1 MEQQAVDLRKEQ
13 QASRARPRYPY
24 SAVAR
29 FFFRTMD
36 MLAGPETTL
45 AKARLVEALA
55 PIPYRAWENHQ
66 HRRMALRYKDRE
78 LVGQGKATVRWAREA
93 QDNEYLHLLIVDAKL
108 REEAAEDPRYMTRPI
123 PFLMLGSYGFLMWTM
138 ARLNV
143 RRSFLLNAEF
153 EDHSEHYYAQLVDE
167 HPEWEGQAVGD
178 RLVQQ
183 YGPFASWAEVFRR
196 VGLDERDH
204 MNASFVHA
212 GRAEHVVR
220 YEGMPETQAGE
231 SFAA

>member
-13 QASRARPRYPY
+13 QASRARPRYSY

-108 REEAAEDPRYMTRPI
+108 REEAVEDPRYMTWPI
-123 PFLMLGSYGFLMWTM
+123 PS
-138 ARLNV
+138 
-143 RRSFLLNAEF
+143 
-153 EDHSEHYYAQLVDE
+153 
-167 HPEWEGQAVGD
+167 
-178 RLVQQ
+178 
-183 YGPFASWAEVFRR
+183 
-196 VGLDERDH
+196 
-204 MNASFVHA
+204 
-212 GRAEHVVR
+212 
-220 YEGMPETQAGE
+220 
-231 SFAA
+231 